1 MNQSFEFSEV
11 VRRMNNIVRFGT
23 VAAIDHKKSR
33 VKIKIGK
40 ITTAWI
46 PWLTTAGAVKIWNP
60 PVEGEQVAVIAQGGD
75 LAVSV
80 AIPGIFQNKFKSPS
94 DDPNII
100 KLEISEKT
108 CLEFDKKNDEFKLE
122 IGDLKISR
130 QSEKF
135 ELKIGES
142 SIEITPE
149 KISINAPIVD
159 ISGLKI

>member
-40 ITTAWI
+40 ITTTWI
-46 PWLTTAGAVKIWNP
+46 PWLTTAGAIKIWNP
-60 PVEGEQVAVIAQGGD
+60 PVEKEQVAVISQGGN
-75 LAVSV
+75 LAVSI

-100 KLEISEKT
+100 KLEFSEKT
-108 CLEFDKKNDEFKLE
+108 FLEFDKKNDEFNIKIDELE
-122 IGDLKISR
+122 IEAN
-130 QSEKF
+130 SEKF
-135 ELKIGES
+135 ELKIGKS

-149 KISINAPIVD
+149 KISINAPVVD
-159 ISGLKI
+159 IPGLKM

>member
-1 MNQSFEFSEV
+1 MNQSFVFSEV

-46 PWLTTAGAVKIWNP
+46 PWLTTAGQVKIWNP

-80 AIPGIFQNKFKSPS
+80 AIPGIFQNKFAAPC

-108 CLEFDKKNDEFKLE
+108 FLEFDKKNDEFKIKVDELE
-122 IGDLKISR
+122 IEANSDKM
-130 QSEKF
+130 KF
-135 ELKIGES
+135 SIASS

-149 KISINAPIVD
+149 KISINAPVVD
-159 ISGLKI
+159 IPGLKI